1 MNFKATILPGLLLLF
16 GTAIIDL
23 KKYPQLDYSAY
34 PWILAVV
41 LLPLLIHFWL
51 GKKYKTADQYP
62 L

>member
-34 PWILAVV
+34 PCSAQDFYHM
-41 LLPLLIHFWL
+41 P
-51 GKKYKTADQYP
+51 
-62 L
+62 